1 MKIAVIDDER
11 PSRSELCFLIS
22 NALPGA
28 SIQEADSG
36 KRALE
41 LAAEERFD
49 IVFVDIHLGD
59 IPGTTLA
66 QALKKLTPETQII
79 FATAYDEYAVR
90 AFELDAADYLMKPFE
105 QKRVEQALA
114 KAQRRLD
121 AVSAQDPSPC
131 AGPAAGKLSI
141 NCDKRVVV
149 LDIKE
154 ILYLETDSRSC
165 LIHTKAKQYS
175 TSQPLGFFEQKLS
188 GQRFF
193 RIHKSYLINLD
204 QVREVFPWGNS
215 SFGLRMRGREDT
227 VLPVGRE
234 KTKRL
239 RQMLGW

>member
-131 AGPAAGKLSI
+131 ADPAAGKLSI

-204 QVREVFPWGNS
+204 YLAEIIPWPGNTFCVRLKGA
-215 SFGLRMRGREDT
+215 DQKQ
-227 VLPVGRE
+227 LPVGRKQAKQLKE
-234 KTKRL
+234 L
-239 RQMLGW
+239 FQV